1 MRLEIFCLFRDA
13 TDNNTSRLSRL
24 SDSVY
29 WDGKHCM
36 FVSDG
41 CTETELRGC
50 FERNSGAVGAEGV
63 QKLHFESEGS
73 LSALEGLKSGYQ
85 VNTYDR
91 IILAREPGSPAH
103 ERAGTAVPAED
114 VIREGRLRNLEE
126 LVSEVTDTWGDV
138 SLFLERG
145 FGICHVADGA
155 IEGWCLSEYNSP
167 RKCGIGIETI
177 EEYRRHG
184 IADAMTRAF
193 VARCDERKLV
203 PYWDSWS
210 ANVASVKTALK
221 NGFKT
226 LEEYKSALVI
236 PGNAG

>member
-1 MRLEIFCLFRDA
+1 MGLEVFRLFRDA
-13 TDNNTSRLSRL
+13 TDNDTGRLSQL
-24 SDSVY
+24 SDSIF

-36 FVSDG
+36 FVSEG
-41 CTETELRGC
+41 CTETELRDC
-50 FERNSGAVGAEGV
+50 FEKNRGPLETAGI
-63 QKLHFESEGS
+63 QKLHFESEGL
-73 LSALEGLKSGYQ
+73 LSTLEGLKGVYQ
-85 VNTYDR
+85 VNIYDR
-91 IILAREPGSPAH
+91 ITLAREPGSPAFD
-103 ERAGTAVPAED
+103 AAATAVHAED
-114 VIREGRLRNLEE
+114 AIREGRLRNLDA

-145 FGICHVADGA
+145 FGICHVSDGA
-155 IEGWCLSEYNSP
+155 VKGWCLSEYNSP

-193 VARCDERKLV
+193 IARCDERELI

-210 ANVASVKTALK
+210 DNVASVKTALK

-226 LEEYKSALVI
+226 LEEYKSALVMADD
-236 PGNAG
+236 GR